1 MTIKRVHVGK
11 RLSEVC
17 ILNNVAYLAGQV
29 PEKTLEKGIEE
40 QTYEVLTMVENLLLE
55 VKSDKTNILQ
65 TQIFLKKIE
74 DIHAMNQVWD
84 AWIPEGYTPAR
95 ATVQAELADPRW
107 LIEIVVV
114 AAVPILMS
122 DN

>member
-1 MTIKRVHVGK
+1 MIIKRLHIGK
-11 RLSEVC
+11 CLSEVC
-17 ILNNVAYLAGQV
+17 IFNNVAYLAGQV

-40 QTYEVLTMVENLLLE
+40 QTHEVLTMVENLLLE

-65 TQIFLKKIE
+65 IQIFLKRIE
-74 DIHAMNQVWD
+74 DIQVMNKVWD
-84 AWIPEGYTPAR
+84 AWVPEGHTPAR

-114 AAVPILMS
+114 AAVPILIS